1 MGTVFQGWEIE
12 KYIGGGAFGKVY
24 RIVREDFGHTY
35 EAAMKVI
42 EIPQNPTEV
51 IALRNDGMTEENV
64 TEYFYGMVEEIVEE
78 FVLMSKLKG
87 NSNIVSYE
95 DHAVIKK
102 KDSFGWVI
110 YIRMELLTP
119 LFSYIKENNLTIKD
133 VIQLGI
139 DMCHALEVCQKFNI
153 IHRDIKPENIF
164 VSKTGDF
171 KLGDFGIARELEKTS
186 SELSKKG
193 TKSYMAPEVFKGLSY
208 NSNVDV
214 YSLGIVLYR
223 FLNNNRLPFMPPV
236 PKPIRYSDKE
246 RADALRMSGQPM
258 PKPAQ
263 ANGRLAEI
271 ILKACAYMP
280 KERYESAHAMRMAL
294 EEMIYSEAERQIIY
308 PEGDVL
314 DNAKAEYVLENVHL
328 GKNEKIPDAGAKQ
341 EDGTVYLFKKDN
353 RDIISVGE
361 EKKQSNKNIPS
372 ENQLNTLSQKEGR
385 EGIADRKNKESRRIA
400 RNFKKQHKKKIVWA
414 ALGVCTVIFLIA
426 FCFLNFQG
434 GNEKGQVLQAV
445 ETESVESKQNGTS
458 TKLTRTKKL
467 EIKKIVVPDF
477 SGLTKN
483 AAKKLAAAHKLTVKT
498 AKKEYS
504 DTVKKGTIIGQNPQ
518 KDAKAEEGTVVS
530 LIYSRGVEK
539 KSVPPVIGL
548 SEKRAGSLIK
558 KSKLKYR
565 ASREYSNYVPNG
577 YVIMQ
582 SIKSGRK
589 VTKGTVILLTISRG
603 KKPIQR
609 TPVPNYTYQATRR
622 PVVTRR
628 PVATRKPVV
637 TRKPV
642 ITKKPADQK
651 PVKDDFDLSE

>member
-193 TKSYMAPEVFKGLSY
+193 TKSYMAPEVFKGFSY

-246 RADALRMSGQPM
+246 
-258 PKPAQ
+258 
-263 ANGRLAEI
+263 
-271 ILKACAYMP
+271 
-280 KERYESAHAMRMAL
+280 
-294 EEMIYSEAERQIIY
+294 
-308 PEGDVL
+308 V
-314 DNAKAEYVLENVHL
+314 
-328 GKNEKIPDAGAKQ
+328 
-341 EDGTVYLFKKDN
+341 
-353 RDIISVGE
+353 
-361 EKKQSNKNIPS
+361 
-372 ENQLNTLSQKEGR
+372 
-385 EGIADRKNKESRRIA
+385 
-400 RNFKKQHKKKIVWA
+400 
-414 ALGVCTVIFLIA
+414 
-426 FCFLNFQG
+426 
-434 GNEKGQVLQAV
+434 
-445 ETESVESKQNGTS
+445 
-458 TKLTRTKKL
+458 
-467 EIKKIVVPDF
+467 
-477 SGLTKN
+477 
-483 AAKKLAAAHKLTVKT
+483 
-498 AKKEYS
+498 
-504 DTVKKGTIIGQNPQ
+504 
-518 KDAKAEEGTVVS
+518 
-530 LIYSRGVEK
+530 
-539 KSVPPVIGL
+539 
-548 SEKRAGSLIK
+548 
-558 KSKLKYR
+558 
-565 ASREYSNYVPNG
+565 
-577 YVIMQ
+577 
-582 SIKSGRK
+582 
-589 VTKGTVILLTISRG
+589 
-603 KKPIQR
+603 
-609 TPVPNYTYQATRR
+609 
-622 PVVTRR
+622 
-628 PVATRKPVV
+628 
-637 TRKPV
+637 
-642 ITKKPADQK
+642 
-651 PVKDDFDLSE
+651 